1 MTNIIKTTAIAVL
14 LSAPAAHWARGA
26 EPTVVAFSCDGRI
39 FDARSSLAKPQ
50 PVNKMGL
57 VVNLAERTVSGFQDV
72 VAHIDKI
79 DAADIAFSGT
89 GSLSAPDAPGIP
101 VGSITVMGSIHR
113 ASGAVSAKT
122 TTTAATFTYDLL
134 CKPANRAF

>member
-1 MTNIIKTTAIAVL
+1 
-14 LSAPAAHWARGA
+14 
-26 EPTVVAFSCDGRI
+26 
-39 FDARSSLAKPQ
+39 
-50 PVNKMGL
+50 MGL

-79 DAADIAFSGT
+79 DAADIAVQRHGRASR
-89 GSLSAPDAPGIP
+89 PPMPGIP